1 MFRIVEFIKI
11 FIKKEENKTMKFVKG
26 MLLGSAISVGMMV
39 MYSEG
44 MFNKK
49 KMKQMVKK
57 INL

>member
-1 MFRIVEFIKI
+1 
-11 FIKKEENKTMKFVKG
+11 MKFVKG
-26 MLLGSAISVGMMV
+26 MILGGVISVGMMV

-57 INL
+57 MSF

>member
-1 MFRIVEFIKI
+1 MKKEQI
-11 FIKKEENKTMKFVKG
+11 IKKKSNLKGGNVIMKFVKG
-26 MLLGSAISVGMMV
+26 MIIGSAISVGMMV

-57 INL
+57 ISF

>member
-1 MFRIVEFIKI
+1 
-11 FIKKEENKTMKFVKG
+11 MKFVKG
-26 MLLGSAISVGMMV
+26 MILGSAISVGMMV

-57 INL
+57 